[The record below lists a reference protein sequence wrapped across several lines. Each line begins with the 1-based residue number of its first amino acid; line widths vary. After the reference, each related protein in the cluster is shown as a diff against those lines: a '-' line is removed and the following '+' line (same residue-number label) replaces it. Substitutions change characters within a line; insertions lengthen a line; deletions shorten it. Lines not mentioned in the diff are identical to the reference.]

1 MGRPIG
7 SLNREKPFKLQLQL
21 ALKGRP
27 ESLRRIANRLI
38 DAAETGHLPSILA
51 LVDRLDGRPMQAVD
65 RHEVLIVDQLSDEE
79 LLLIASGGRTE
90 VTDAELV
97 AIASGGRIEDEMKLI
112 PPMPPKDSA

>member
-79 LLLIASGGRTE
+79 LLLIASGGR
-90 VTDAELV
+90 
-97 AIASGGRIEDEMKLI
+97 SEDELKVI
-112 PPMPPKDSA
+112 PPVPSKD

>member
-65 RHEVLIVDQLSDEE
+65 RHEVLIVDQLTDEE
-79 LLLIASGGRTE
+79 LL
-90 VTDAELV
+90 
-97 AIASGGRIEDEMKLI
+97 AIATGARSEDELEMKLI
-112 PPMPPKDSA
+112 APVPPKDTA